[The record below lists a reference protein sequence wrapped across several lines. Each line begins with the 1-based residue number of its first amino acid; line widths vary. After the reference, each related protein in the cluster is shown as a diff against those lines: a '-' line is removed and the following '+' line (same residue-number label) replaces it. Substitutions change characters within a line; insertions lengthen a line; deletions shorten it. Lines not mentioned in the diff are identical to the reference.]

1 MILKPNYNND
11 TEYRF
16 ILLYDENINKYNLN
30 YSLFIEDTDI
40 TCKFIN
46 KDLEN
51 KIIEAILNRLNI
63 TYNNSNID
71 ISHEIIID
79 NEDDLNID
87 YNIER
92 QYLRFY
98 IQDTGLHYKIEE
110 PYLDNKIISIED
122 YKKFFDVGDN
132 INLYSEICEAINE
145 NKYQYI
151 PKLNESGIDDN
162 GNSFESYNS
171 IIINNISYPK
181 CLIFGMEDNFNYME
195 IDNNMMSMR
204 LNVKDVGNMYEV
216 ISINDAETTIL
227 GHVNNTYEIFSW
239 SIYELIC
246 QALMEGKTIYLPK
259 NNYSQL
265 TVDDIVIVE
274 QESELETQKKIAIN
288 KVKDFLYSTRIN
300 KLQLLDYYTF
310 TILNNYFI
318 NMGFVITY
326 QNREEKYLEII
337 TAISEMEDEN
347 ESEIAIVNLENYLN
361 ILDKLKE
368 LEGFVVRLNTTIDE
382 IISCETVEAV
392 ETVVNDFLDFF
403 K

>member
-30 YSLFIEDTDI
+30 YKLFIEDTDI

-92 QYLRFY
+92 QYLRFFL
-98 IQDTGLHYKIEE
+98 QDVGLHYKIEE
-110 PYLDNKIISIED
+110 PYLDNKILSINE
-122 YKKFFDVGDN
+122 YKYIFDVGDN

-181 CLIFGMEDNFNYME
+181 CLIFGMEDNFNFME

-318 NMGFVITY
+318 NMGFVITS

-347 ESEIAIVNLENYLN
+347 EAEIAIANLENYLN

>member
-30 YSLFIEDTDI
+30 YKLFIEDTDI

-79 NEDDLNID
+79 NEDNLNID

-92 QYLRFY
+92 QYLRFFL
-98 IQDTGLHYKIEE
+98 QDVGLHYKIEE

-181 CLIFGMEDNFNYME
+181 CLIFGMEDNFNFME

-318 NMGFVITY
+318 NMGFVITS

>member
-30 YSLFIEDTDI
+30 YKLFIEDTDI

-98 IQDTGLHYKIEE
+98 IQDVGLHYKIEE

-181 CLIFGMEDNFNYME
+181 CLIFGMEDNFNFME

-318 NMGFVITY
+318 NMGFVITD

-347 ESEIAIVNLENYLN
+347 ESEIAIANLENYLN

>member
-30 YSLFIEDTDI
+30 YSLFIEDSDI

-79 NEDDLNID
+79 NEDNLNID

-92 QYLRFY
+92 QYLRFFL
-98 IQDTGLHYKIEE
+98 QDVGLHYKIEE

-181 CLIFGMEDNFNYME
+181 CLIFGMEDNFNFME

-239 SIYELIC
+239 SIYEIIC

-318 NMGFVITY
+318 NMGFVITS